1 MSKCCV
7 HVSPSR
13 HTQARHAHSRHT
25 AHTQFTGHMHLQH
38 RQYTRTH
45 DMHTQHSAHTCD
57 TLVQHT
63 QYTHTCSTYTKHAR
77 NVLQAASGESH
88 RALPISSQQGTAL
101 QRLWRTRTLL
111 PEATSTKDELTLR
124 PARSAYCV
132 TDVAL
137 GASGAGNEEKGN
149 VSSFET
155 QLPPKPLEGEASP
168 RASTWPLTLR
178 RLGEESCSLSA
189 SPASD

>member
-1 MSKCCV
+1 MLT
-7 HVSPSR
+7 HDTP
-13 HTQARHAHSRHT
+13 HTLNSQGTCTCNTDSIHAHMTHTRNT
-25 AHTQFTGHMHLQH
+25 AHT
-38 RQYTRTH
+38 R
-45 DMHTQHSAHTCD
+45 D

-155 QLPPKPLEGEASP
+155 QLPPKPLEGGASP

-178 RLGEESCSLSA
+178 RPGEESCGLSA

>member
-1 MSKCCV
+1 MYTY
-7 HVSPSR
+7 HHRATHRQDMLTHDTP
-13 HTQARHAHSRHT
+13 HTLNSQGTCTCNTDSIHAHMTHTRNT
-25 AHTQFTGHMHLQH
+25 AHT
-38 RQYTRTH
+38 R
-45 DMHTQHSAHTCD
+45 D

-63 QYTHTCSTYTKHAR
+63 QYTHTCSTDTKHAR

-101 QRLWRTRTLL
+101 QRLWRTQTLL

-155 QLPPKPLEGEASP
+155 QLPPKPLEGGASP

-178 RLGEESCSLSA
+178 RPGEESCGLSA